1 MTSVLFT
8 DFSQGLT
15 RTQFVTSV
23 RVRVRDEC
31 VYTFVMCLCE
41 YTCMHTCMMC
51 VCTAYEVAMISRLLR
66 IIGLFYKRALQK
78 RPIFYKRDLYYTCMM
93 CVCTTYGVAMI
104 SRLLKIMCLFCKRAL
119 QKRLYSAKETYNFV
133 APTCAIHVACHACY
147 EVATISRLLKNY
159 MSLLQNIVFYDFK
172 EPTNRS
178 HLIMAVD
185 VS

>member
-1 MTSVLFT
+1 
-8 DFSQGLT
+8 
-15 RTQFVTSV
+15 
-23 RVRVRDEC
+23 
-31 VYTFVMCLCE
+31 
-41 YTCMHTCMMC
+41 MHTCMMC

-93 CVCTTYGVAMI
+93 CVCTTY
-104 SRLLKIMCLFCKRAL
+104 
-119 QKRLYSAKETYNFV
+119 
-133 APTCAIHVACHACY
+133 

-178 HLIMAVD
+178 HPIMAVD